1 MVPAVLERCMAQV
14 SVLTAENF
22 IASRDGFRPSHDQ
35 ATDHATGLL
44 LTSHRAA
51 RRAAETPGSAP
62 EPLKSPPVVPI
73 LGHRV
78 VRERPSVS
86 LNDVS
91 NILWRE
97 RQLLEL
103 LIFKLEEEQL
113 LLAAGRTRWLAHATR
128 EVESILD
135 AVRTT
140 ELARAVEV
148 DAVAA
153 DLDLEPNSSLRQLA
167 EKAPEPWGPLFEEH
181 RMAFLALTDEIVQLA
196 GSNRELLAR
205 GYQSA
210 REVLKSFGHD
220 EADVYTPNGTVKGRS
235 HAAVLINEAL

>member
-1 MVPAVLERCMAQV
+1 M
-14 SVLTAENF
+14 
-22 IASRDGFRPSHDQ
+22 
-35 ATDHATGLL
+35 
-44 LTSHRAA
+44 
-51 RRAAETPGSAP
+51 
-62 EPLKSPPVVPI
+62 
-73 LGHRV
+73 
-78 VRERPSVS
+78 S

-113 LLAAGRTRWLAHATR
+113 LLAAGRTRWISHATR
-128 EVESILD
+128 EVESILE

-148 DAVAA
+148 EGVAA
-153 DLDLEPNSSLRQLA
+153 ELELESNASLRQLA
-167 EKAPEPWGPLFEEH
+167 AAAPEPWGTLFEEH
-181 RMAFLALTDEIVQLA
+181 RQAFLALTDEIVQIA

-210 REVLKSFGHD
+210 REVLKSFGQ
-220 EADVYTPNGTVKGRS
+220 EQNDVYTPSGTVKGRS
-235 HAAVLINEAL
+235 HGAVLLNEAL